1 MSRIA
6 NALVM
11 DPDDIEQT
19 YADVSSGVMRDLDRQ
34 GIYIPADPD
43 RDRPRGYEG
52 EIPEDLDVL
61 SNDDLANLMVRH
73 QSWTAYLNGCA
84 SAAAASK
91 KVAERALKGI
101 KNEIEL
107 SRGKEYVYSDPR
119 FIRADAALLY
129 HELKV
134 DIITDV
140 LKNARN
146 AYQLMSRLVALREQD
161 QQQTTRRNVLTSSRK
176 RSRP

>member
-1 MSRIA
+1 MSISK
-6 NALVM
+6 ALIM
-11 DPDDIEQT
+11 DPEEIEAT
-19 YADVSSGVMRDLDRQ
+19 YADVSTGVIRELDRQ
-34 GIYIPADPD
+34 GIYIPADPE
-43 RDRPRGYEG
+43 RDKPRNYEG

-73 QSWTAYLNGCA
+73 QAWTAYLNGCA

-91 KVAERALKGI
+91 KVSERALKGI

-107 SRGKEYVYSDPR
+107 QRGKEYVHSDPR

-134 DIITDV
+134 DIIGDI

-161 QQQTTRRNVLTSSRK
+161 QQQTTRRSVLTSSR
-176 RSRP
+176 RSPRSK